1 MGIRTVI
8 PAVAVAAA
16 VLGYALY
23 WHLLSERVR
32 DEIARWAGERRSAGW
47 SIEFGDPE
55 LAGFPFRVSIRIRA
69 VRMAAPG
76 GSPEWRLPGAML
88 TMRPWAPG
96 RIRIDAPGTHR
107 IAFGGNNAVVEA
119 AEAEIVLG
127 AQRAA
132 TLRLAAPSVQ
142 LSGGATIA
150 ARAVRARIEKP
161 PGNPARFT
169 LNAQSLSLPWPLP
182 PDRVVSGIRLEGLV
196 RGSAEPADGLR
207 VWAERWRDTG
217 GKIVLRSF
225 ALSWGALKIRGD
237 GAFLLDGDLQP
248 EGALNVEV
256 ADMDRATEA
265 LSAAGIASSMAMLAV
280 RLMRRADGSVHVPV
294 RLQRRRLYLGPVPVL
309 KFRPVR
315 WRPQS

>member
-8 PAVAVAAA
+8 PAIAVAAA

-32 DEIARWAGERRSAGW
+32 GGIAVWAGERRSAGW
-47 SIEFGDPE
+47 SVEFSEPE
-55 LAGFPFRVSIRIRA
+55 LAGFPFRISIRIRA
-69 VRMAAPG
+69 AQMAAPG
-76 GSPEWRLPGAML
+76 GSPVWRLPDATL

-107 IAFGGNNAVVEA
+107 IAFGGNEAVAEA
-119 AEAEIVLG
+119 AEAEVVLG

-132 TLRLAAPSVQ
+132 TLRLVAPSVR
-142 LSGGATIA
+142 LSGGAA
-150 ARAVRARIEKP
+150 LSVRSVRARIEKP

-169 LNAQSLSLPWPLP
+169 LNAQSLSSPWLLP
-182 PDRVVSGIRLEGLV
+182 PGRAVSEIRLEGMV
-196 RGSAEPADGLR
+196 QGSAEPVGTLR

-217 GKIVLRSF
+217 GKIALRRF
-225 ALSWGALKIRGD
+225 ALSWGSLKIRGD

-256 ADMDRATEA
+256 ADIDRATEA
-265 LSAAGIASSMAMLAV
+265 LTTAGIAPSMARLAV
-280 RLMRRADGSVHVPV
+280 RLMRRADGSVRVPV

-309 KFRPVR
+309 DLGPVR
-315 WRPQS
+315 WNP